1 MRRGAALGGSQAGRA
16 GEAMGSMTF
25 AVKRG
30 KQMTRTFIWGFS
42 KPGSRQWAGGHAERS
57 ESSRTDPLAFARRLR
72 KLSSEFNNWKEV
84 IQCRVRP
91 WRWWWTAD
99 AGPAVREQP
108 LSRLDA
114 PGASDPPDAGPAVR
128 EQPLSRLDAPGAS
141 DPRPPNHLNSHGR
154 PRQRGLLCFENHIMG
169 HHSTVDRRR
178 WVPAMAEPNRQQ
190 AWTLPGRGPYP
201 EPTSNL

>member
-99 AGPAVREQP
+99 AE
-108 LSRLDA
+108 
-114 PGASDPPDAGPAVR
+114 PAVR